1 MKPVFSSQFSIFN
14 FQFKTLV
21 LVGFLCKP
29 NAVELARTAETQPK
43 MGVAKMVSE
52 IYKKC
57 CYNIKI

>member
-1 MKPVFSSQFSIFN
+1 MKPVFSSQFHFSIFN

-29 NAVELARTAETQPK
+29 NAVELTRTAEAQPK

-52 IYKKC
+52 LSVMA
-57 CYNIKI
+57 